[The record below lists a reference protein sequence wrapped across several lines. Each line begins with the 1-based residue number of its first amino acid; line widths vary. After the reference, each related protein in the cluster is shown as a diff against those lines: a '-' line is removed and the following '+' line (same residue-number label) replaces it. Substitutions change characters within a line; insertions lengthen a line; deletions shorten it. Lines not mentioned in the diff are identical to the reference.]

1 MSLLTREAILAA
13 PDLVTETVAVPE
25 WGGEVLV
32 RSLELAEREQ
42 YEAGSFIMRGET
54 REVNLATLRAR
65 LLALAL
71 VDLDGH
77 ALFREADITALGRKN
92 GRVMARLF
100 EVAQRLSGLGARDI
114 ETLAKN
120 SEPGPNGGSSSG

>member
-13 PDLVTETVAVPE
+13 SDLVTERVLVPE

-32 RSLELAEREQ
+32 RSLTGAERDAF
-42 YEAGSFIMRGET
+42 EAASFITRGQT
-54 REVNLATLRAR
+54 REVNLANLRAR

-71 VDLDGH
+71 VDETGS
-77 ALFREADITALGRKN
+77 ALFVEADIVALGRKN
-92 GRVMARLF
+92 ARVLDRLF
-100 EVAQRLSGLGARDI
+100 EIAQRLSGLGPKDI